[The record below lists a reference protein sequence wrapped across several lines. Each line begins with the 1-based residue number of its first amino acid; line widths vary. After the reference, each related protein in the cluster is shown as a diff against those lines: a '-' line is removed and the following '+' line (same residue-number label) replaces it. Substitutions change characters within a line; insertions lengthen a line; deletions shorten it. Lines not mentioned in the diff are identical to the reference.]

1 MRSLASKF
9 FNGGSTWLATWPW
22 QCEEA
27 RKSHVFWRGRSGAR
41 RSAPAPKEASGPVVS
56 LSAARQEH
64 KERTGSKRHHGK
76 SGKRVVG
83 AAIKASAL
91 TVERRTCGALGGQES
106 AQFSCIFSLLS

>member
-1 MRSLASKF
+1 MVG
-9 FNGGSTWLATWPW
+9 NVPW

-27 RKSHVFWRGRSGAR
+27 LKSHVFWHGRSGAR
-41 RSAPAPKEASGPVVS
+41 RGAPAPKEASGPAVS

-64 KERTGSKRHHGK
+64 EERTGSKRHHGK

-91 TVERRTCGALGGQES
+91 TVERRTCGALGKVGLEPWYMI
-106 AQFSCIFSLLS
+106 QFNYDVVAAERSHD